1 MENKKTILIVDDD
14 QDFVQLLSTRLVA
27 NNYHTLFAGDAISA
41 INRAVEVNPDLILLD
56 IGLPA
61 GDGFVIMERLKNI
74 ASLALT
80 PVIVL
85 SAHAPKFN
93 KERVLKAGA
102 KAFFQ
107 KPPKN
112 EELLKAIRDA
122 LGNSGEESTKNNG
135 GE

>member
-1 MENKKTILIVDDD
+1 MEEKKKILIVDDD
-14 QDFVQLLSTRLVA
+14 QDFVQLLSTRLQA
-27 NNYHTLFAGDAISA
+27 HNYHTFFAADAISA
-41 INRAVEVNPDLILLD
+41 INRAVEGNPDLILLD
-56 IGLPA
+56 INLPA
-61 GDGFVIMERLKNI
+61 GSGFLIMERLKNI

-85 SAHAPKFN
+85 SALGPRFN
-93 KERVLKAGA
+93 KDRALKAGA

-122 LGNSGEESTKNNG
+122 LGNRAEETITK
-135 GE
+135 

>member
-1 MENKKTILIVDDD
+1 MESKKTILIVDDD
-14 QDFVQLLSTRLVA
+14 RDFVQLLSTRLRA
-27 NNYHTLFAGDAISA
+27 NYHMLFAGDAISA

-93 KERVLKAGA
+93 KERVLKARA

-107 KPPKN
+107 KPPDN
-112 EELLKAIRDA
+112 EELLKAVREA
-122 LGNSGEESTKNNG
+122 LGNRTEEAITN
-135 GE
+135 